1 MTLFEVLNNE
11 SMAKY
16 VSIEFGNERTFVGN
30 ADDIMGTEY
39 VKNLLVKKSDLIFN
53 IFGDAEIIDV
63 KVTSEEPNVP
73 TLENVHFSE
82 AFKCVIL

>member
-39 VKNLLVKKSDLIFN
+39 VKNLLVKKSDLIF
-53 IFGDAEIIDV
+53 
-63 KVTSEEPNVP
+63 
-73 TLENVHFSE
+73 L
-82 AFKCVIL
+82 